1 MSQHEEKIPDANW
14 LLGIH
19 AVTAGLEEGRPMD
32 LIWVQ
37 KGRRDRRLQRI
48 VEMASAAGVPLRFVS
63 RSQLERVAAGGAH
76 NGVAARTAPRSFTP
90 LEELIRPPGEP
101 GRLILLD
108 GVTDPH
114 NVGAVIRSA
123 AAFGLD
129 GVLLAGPGAPPLGGA
144 LAAAA
149 AGHLEKVPVARA
161 RVAGDT
167 VAYLKS
173 LGYWAYGADAK
184 GSPLWAVDP
193 PERWLLVLGS
203 EGKGLRAKTRAFLD
217 DTIAIPM
224 KPGVESLN
232 VSVAAAILAYA
243 LTEAG
248 RGDRSSES

>member
-1 MSQHEEKIPDANW
+1 MSQHEERVPDANW
-14 LLGIH
+14 LLGVH
-19 AVTAGLEEGRPMD
+19 AVTAALEAGRPMD
-32 LIWVQ
+32 LVWIQ
-37 KGRRDRRLQRI
+37 RGRRDRRLQRI
-48 VEMASAAGVPLRFVS
+48 VELAAERGVPVRFVP
-63 RSQLERVAAGGAH
+63 RTQLERMAAGGAH
-76 NGVAARTAPRSFTP
+76 NGVGARTAPRSFTP
-90 LEELIRPPGEP
+90 LEELLRPGGEP

-123 AAFGLD
+123 AAFGID
-129 GVLLAGPGAPPLGGA
+129 GVILAGPGVPPLGGA

-149 AGHLEKVPVARA
+149 AGHLERVPMARA
-161 RVAGDT
+161 GVAGDT
-167 VAYLKS
+167 LRILRDA
-173 LGYWAYGADAK
+173 GYWAYGAQA
-184 GSPLWAVDP
+184 GGTPLWAVDP
-193 PERWLLVLGS
+193 PDRWVLALGS

-248 RGDRSSES
+248 RDGQ